1 MRTTDGTTTLPTSS
15 RASRSQGRGGDER
28 GVIALEWLLIVG
40 AVAGLAATSVLTV
53 QQVADDAAEA
63 PVEPAVRFLD
73 AEIAAT
79 HIANEATAWRAGLDL
94 HYLDFRFRRDDE
106 YDSFSRRCSD
116 LEPAFEDVVAGVDWR
131 RPLEYDE
138 NDNLLSIQV
147 RRLSQEDRDKFYDG
161 EIRAPAR
168 CEVTFREGL
177 GG

>member
-1 MRTTDGTTTLPTSS
+1 MRTTDGTTTLPMNS
-15 RASRSQGRGGDER
+15 RASRSPGRRDER

-53 QQVADDAAEA
+53 QQVVDDAAEA

-79 HIANEATAWRAGLDL
+79 HIANEATAWRAGLGL
-94 HYLDFRFRRDDE
+94 YYLDFVFERDDE
-106 YDSFSRRCSD
+106 YDSFSQRCSD
-116 LEPAFEDVVAGVDWR
+116 LEPAFEDIVFGVDWQ

-138 NDNLLSIQV
+138 DDDLRSIQL
-147 RRLSQEDRDKFYDG
+147 RSLSQEDQDKFYDG

-168 CEVTFREGL
+168 CEVKFREGL